1 MLCPGSHHELAEPMG
16 LRTVRA
22 AQIFLFAF
30 ARSIFDC
37 GKPPPTDRQT
47 EGVGGSGL
55 LPCGGVNR
63 K

>member
-47 EGVGGSGL
+47 EEWVVQGF
-55 LPCGGVNR
+55 CGR
-63 K
+63 